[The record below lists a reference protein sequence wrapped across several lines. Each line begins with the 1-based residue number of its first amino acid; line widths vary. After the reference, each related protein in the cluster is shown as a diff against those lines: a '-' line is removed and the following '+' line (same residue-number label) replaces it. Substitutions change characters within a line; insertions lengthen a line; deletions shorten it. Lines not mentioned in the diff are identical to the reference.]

1 LACADRVR
9 LRAVSSIAAS
19 LLAGGCA
26 APAVEPWFS
35 SAPPVVLVAAQDA
48 GVRDLRATY
57 RSAACRL
64 LPDGTPCDSVLL
76 PLPGEGNAPAGA
88 PPTNLAQRYRIVFVP
103 GLFSECFDSYARPFS
118 DVQAALAAEG
128 FAAEIVRL
136 PGRGT
141 SAANAARLADHF
153 AAVAH
158 DPRPIIVFAYS
169 KGLPDTLEFVVRHP
183 QEASRIA
190 AIVSVAGAANGSPL
204 ADDLY
209 APYRR
214 WGAAFPLP
222 GCEPGSG
229 EEIHDLRRDVR
240 LDWWRTNGS
249 AVKVP
254 VFALV
259 AAPRPEQVSPATR
272 SSFRRLARIEPRN
285 DGKLLAQDQVVP
297 GGYLLGYVNA
307 DHWAIAIPLSDAFPS
322 WSALFRDGVP
332 RIALARAAIEVVADT
347 LAVQAGQSAASAPV
361 STGRAGTP

>member
-1 LACADRVR
+1 MACVDPGR
-9 LRAVSSIAAS
+9 LRALAS
-19 LLAGGCA
+19 LAVSLLGGGCA
-26 APAVEPWFS
+26 APAVEPWYS
-35 SAPPVVLVAAQDA
+35 AAPPVVLVGTQDA
-48 GVRDLRATY
+48 GVRDLRASY
-57 RSAACRL
+57 RSAVCRL
-64 LPDGTPCDSVLL
+64 LPEGMRCDQVLL
-76 PLPGEGNAPAGA
+76 QLPGEAGA
-88 PPTNLAQRYRIVFVP
+88 RATGPATADARRYRIAFVP
-103 GLFSECFDSYARPFS
+103 GLFSECFDHYARPFS
-118 DVQAALAAEG
+118 DAQAALAADG
-128 FAAEIVRL
+128 FATEHVRL

-141 SAANAARLADHF
+141 STANAARLADHF
-153 AAVAH
+153 AQVAD
-158 DPRPIIVFAYS
+158 DPRPVIVFAYS

-183 QEASRIA
+183 KEASRIA

-204 ADDLY
+204 ADDVY

-214 WGAAFPLP
+214 WGASFPLP

-229 EEIHDLRRDVR
+229 KEIHDLRRDAR
-240 LDWWRTNGS
+240 LEWWRMNGS

-285 DGKLLAQDQVVP
+285 DGKLLAQDQVVQ

-347 LAVQAGQSAASAPV
+347 LAVQAGQAAATVPV